1 MGARVRMLSIAAR
14 RFAQRA
20 PVALTQR
27 AAFPSLTSRD
37 FATVFTSDHEWV
49 SDPVDGVVTVGITDF
64 AQNALGD
71 VVYVELPDV
80 GDTFEQHD
88 NMGVVESVKAASDVY
103 APVSGEVVEVNV
115 DLPDDPAVIN
125 TDPAGQGWWVKIKMS
140 NPEELE
146 GMMSEEAYAEHCENE
161 A

>member
-1 MGARVRMLSIAAR
+1 MGVKMLSIAAR

-20 PVALTQR
+20 PIALAQR
-27 AAFPSLTSRD
+27 CALPSLASRE
-37 FATVFTSDHEWV
+37 FATVYTSDHEWV

-103 APVSGEVVEVNV
+103 SPVSGEIVEINEE
-115 DLPDDPAVIN
+115 LPDEPSVIN
-125 TDPAGQGWWVKIKMS
+125 TDPQEAGWWVKIKLS
-140 NPEELE
+140 KAEELE
-146 GMMSEEAYAEHCENE
+146 ELMSEDAYNEFCEEN
-161 A
+161 